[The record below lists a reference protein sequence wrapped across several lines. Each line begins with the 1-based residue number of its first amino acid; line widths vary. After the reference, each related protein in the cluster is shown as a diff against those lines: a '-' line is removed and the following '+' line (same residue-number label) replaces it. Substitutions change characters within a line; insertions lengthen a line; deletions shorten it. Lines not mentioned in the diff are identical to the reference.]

1 MAELQNFRIA
11 FNGFHRDDVVRYI
24 EELNNKHAEEVNQL
38 NSDLKYYQDKLIEM
52 ENAAA
57 ACAAA
62 PVAPVVVPV
71 ADIDADDTSVD
82 ELMQQLSLAQDAA
95 RTAEEEL
102 EAQKA
107 ENKRL
112 QGLLDAALARQSAA
126 RARQEDELD
135 TYRRAERVEREARN
149 RANFIYDQVS
159 TALSQATARMEDTAS
174 QINMLTET
182 SMQQLKQLQ
191 LAISGSKEIFRDTVA
206 NLRAIRPEDE

>member
-52 ENAAA
+52 ENTAA

-126 RARQEDELD
+126 CARQEDELD

-182 SMQQLKQLQ
+182 SLQQLKQLQ

-206 NLRAIRPEDE
+206 NLSAIRPEGE

>member
-38 NSDLKYYQDKLIEM
+38 NSDLKYYQEKLIEM

-182 SMQQLKQLQ
+182 SLQQLKQLQ

-206 NLRAIRPEDE
+206 NLSAIRPEDE

>member
-71 ADIDADDTSVD
+71 ADIDADDTSVE

-206 NLRAIRPEDE
+206 NLSAIRPEDE